1 MSTFTIDADHN
12 ITAYDTP
19 EAAVQSAAA
28 LPRFSSQAELADLAA
43 EWPSSRWIEVWNS
56 IPGNKPV
63 SKLGSSKQA
72 AARVW
77 AALQRLAK
85 ANGTAPNKPKKATKR
100 ATSAKKAK
108 PARQGAKKANAAK
121 SKKAVGTS
129 KPGHEGS
136 SKKAEVIALV
146 RRAKGVSL
154 SEIQNLTGWQKHTV
168 RGFISLLGSKT
179 GLKIISARNDAG
191 ERTYR
196 IAK

>member
-1 MSTFTIDADHN
+1 MSIFTNHN
-12 ITAYDTP
+12 ITAYDSP
-19 EAAVQSAAA
+19 EAAAQSDAA
-28 LPRFSSQAELADLAA
+28 LPRFSSQAELAQLAA
-43 EWPSSRWIEVWNS
+43 EWPDSRWIEVWNS

-85 ANGTAPNKPKKATKR
+85 ANGTAPTKPKKATKR
-100 ATSAKKAK
+100 ARSAKEAK
-108 PARQGAKKANAAK
+108 PARKGAKKASVAK
-121 SKKAVGTS
+121 PKKPMAS
-129 KPGHEGS
+129 KPSREGS

-154 SEIQNLTGWQKHTV
+154 SEIQKLTGWQKHTV
-168 RGFISLLGSKT
+168 RGFISLLGSEA
-179 GLKIISARNDAG
+179 GLKILSARNDAG